1 MPARSVITCQQMVE
15 KRTHPMALAIR
26 LLWDGPFGA
35 VSVPE
40 RPSWLTA
47 EPRTTAS
54 GMTSVPGRLRTA
66 VATPSARPYPSPLTS
81 NVLQRPTGD
90 SDCGMHWSQSQLSIG

>member
-1 MPARSVITCQQMVE
+1 
-15 KRTHPMALAIR
+15 MALAIR
-26 LLWDGPFGA
+26 LLCDGPFGA

-54 GMTSVPGRLRTA
+54 GATSVPGRVRTA
-66 VATPSARPYPSPLTS
+66 VATPSARPYPSPLAS

-90 SDCGMHWSQSQLSIG
+90 SDCSMHCRRLSS